1 MTFFSFSADA
11 LTGDAGST
19 GGGLTSGAIAGIAV
33 GGVVG
38 AVIIIAICIYALW
51 KFMRQSEEKRRYGA
65 NEPPPV
71 FVTSKYMYI
80 YILTC
85 F

>member
-1 MTFFSFSADA
+1 MTFFSFLAA
-11 LTGDAGST
+11 ELTGDAGGSS

-51 KFMRQSEEKRRYGA
+51 KFMRQSEEKRRYGSR
-65 NEPPPV
+65 EPPPV
-71 FVTSKYMYI
+71 FVTSKYIYI
-80 YILTC
+80 Y
-85 F
+85 